1 MTRLN
6 RRSLGAS
13 VLQSFT
19 RTTQYGTLFGQVE
32 KLIQEFFD
40 SHLDS
45 WDISS
50 VNGSPVLM
58 LDFQNVDFSKAE
70 MPPQGTSNSSN
81 LVLMVI
87 ITVNNLDFRILG
99 PGVV

>member
-1 MTRLN
+1 MTIGSGLHKN
-6 RRSLGAS
+6 REMVRRNQRTLGAS

-32 KLIQEFFD
+32 KLIQDYFD

-50 VNGSPVLM
+50 VNGSPTLV
-58 LDFQNVDFSKAE
+58 LDFQNVDFAKAE
-70 MPPQGTSNSSN
+70 LPPSGN
-81 LVLMVI
+81 I
-87 ITVNNLDFRILG
+87 
-99 PGVV
+99 